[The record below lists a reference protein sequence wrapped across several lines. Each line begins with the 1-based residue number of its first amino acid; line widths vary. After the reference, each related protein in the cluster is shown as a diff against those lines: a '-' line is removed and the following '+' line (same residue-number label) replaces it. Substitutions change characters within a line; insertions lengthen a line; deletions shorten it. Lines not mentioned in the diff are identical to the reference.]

1 MKRRAAAEGLGHA
14 QAAEGEVGPD
24 PAGLATQTQ
33 ISMSAFCK
41 QIIDFH
47 VLQSNGQNSLVSD
60 PLEAF

>member
-1 MKRRAAAEGLGHA
+1 MEGLDHA
-14 QAAEGEVGPD
+14 QAAGEGEVGRD